1 MSEPE
6 DESHSAAATSGPAVV
21 LVAPQLGENIGMC
34 ARAMW
39 NCGLDDLRLVAPRDG
54 WPNPKANAAAAG
66 GEHVVTQ
73 ARLFETTELAVA
85 DLDYLL
91 ATTAR
96 PRDMTK
102 DVMTARTAGA
112 RLRQASRSG
121 VLFGREAKGLANDDV
136 ALADAVVHVPLN
148 PAFPSLNIAQAVL
161 LLAYEWRQAG
171 DDSEPE
177 GLNVPT
183 GTRPANKAEM
193 LGLYEHLERELDA
206 CGFLRVAEKRPI
218 MVRNI
223 RNMLGRARLTEQE
236 VRTFRGIVSGLA
248 KYPRRGRDEDGGGE
262 A

>member
-1 MSEPE
+1 MAGTDSTQP
-6 DESHSAAATSGPAVV
+6 APPKGGPAIV

-54 WPNPKANAAAAG
+54 WPNDKANAAAAG
-66 GEHVVTQ
+66 GEHVVVE
-73 ARLFETTELAVA
+73 AKVFETTSDAVA

-102 DVMTARTAGA
+102 DVMTARAAAPKLRAAG
-112 RLRQASRSG
+112 RPG
-121 VLFGREAKGLANDDV
+121 ILFGRESKGLDNDDV
-136 ALADAVVHVPLN
+136 ALADAVVQVPLN
-148 PAFPSLNIAQAVL
+148 PAFSSLNLAQAVL
-161 LLAYEWRQAG
+161 LLAYEWYQAA
-171 DDSEPE
+171 DATPADE
-177 GLNVPT
+177 LNVPA
-183 GTRPANKAEM
+183 GTRPASKAEM
-193 LGLYEHLERELDA
+193 LGLYEHLESELDA

-236 VRTFRGIVSGLA
+236 VRTFRGIIAGLT
-248 KYPRRGRDEDGGGE
+248 KYPGGRGRPS
-262 A
+262 

>member
-1 MSEPE
+1 MSDT
-6 DESHSAAATSGPAVV
+6 DETSRAAPSVGPAVV

-66 GEHVVTQ
+66 GEHVVVA
-73 ARLFETTELAVA
+73 ARVFDSTAEAVA

-102 DVMTARTAGA
+102 DVMTARTAGV
-112 RLRQASRSG
+112 RLRAAARPG

-136 ALADAVVHVPLN
+136 ALADAVVQVPLN

-161 LLAYEWRQAG
+161 LLAYEWFQADAPG
-171 DDSEPE
+171 EPE
-177 GLNVPT
+177 GLNVPP
-183 GTRPANKAEM
+183 GTRPATKAEM

-206 CGFLRVAEKRPI
+206 CGFLHVREKRPI

-236 VRTFRGIVSGLA
+236 VRTFRGMIAGLT
-248 KYPRRGRDEDGGGE
+248 KYPRRDDGST
-262 A
+262 